1 VSYNPDEPFTC
12 DEEDLIID
20 NEFVNE
26 LWPKVVSAVHTVIN
40 KMNEKRS

>member
-1 VSYNPDEPFTC
+1 VQYNPNEPFTC
-12 DEEDLIID
+12 DEEDLGID

-40 KMNEKRS
+40 KMNEKQS